1 MNRPED
7 ARLSE
12 LYQEVILDHNRNPRN
27 FGRMADAT
35 SFARGVNPLCGDHYD
50 VYVQKSGG
58 TVQKVSFEGEGCAI
72 SKASAS
78 LMTAAIEG
86 KPVGEAEALK
96 DHFLHLL
103 TDAVAAAEHREG
115 VGRLKFLEGVKKFPV
130 RVKCATLAWRALEEA
145 LKGAGPKEVTTETD
159 GKVYGNDA

>member
-1 MNRPED
+1 MSRPDD

-35 SFARGVNPLCGDHYD
+35 SFARGINPLCGDHYD
-50 VYVQKSGG
+50 VYVQKDASGAIL
-58 TVQKVSFEGEGCAI
+58 KVSFDGDGCAI

-78 LMTAAIEG
+78 LMTDAVEG
-86 KPVGEAEALK
+86 KSAREVEALK

-103 TDAVAAAEHREG
+103 TDASPAAEHRDG
-115 VGRLKFLEGVKKFPV
+115 VGRLKFLEGVKNFPV

-145 LKGAGPKEVTTETD
+145 LKAAGPKEVTTE
-159 GKVYGNDA
+159 